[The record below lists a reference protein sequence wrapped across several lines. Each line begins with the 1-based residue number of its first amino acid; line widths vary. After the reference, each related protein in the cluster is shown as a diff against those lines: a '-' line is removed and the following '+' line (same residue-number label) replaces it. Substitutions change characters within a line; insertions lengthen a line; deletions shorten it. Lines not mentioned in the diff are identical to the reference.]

1 MTFRRKK
8 DKTEP
13 PPRME
18 LDLVNA
24 LPASDD
30 FRTSLLM
37 TGLSARFSML
47 REQDD
52 PKSKIGKASDDSV
65 LFPNRQSRLN
75 DFGFT
80 PQGLSDIAEVGS
92 IRESTRRPFALD
104 RMDSFQS
111 SAGSSETDAQESIMS
126 RGKPAEGNNLFGGRQ
141 KIYKIPMGG
150 SASMKSLNGTGES
163 SGLGGRALYGDDVSQ
178 SAFQKLKER
187 EREERERENERRSQ
201 EEAYRS
207 ESPPAGYNRNRET
220 SSTTSSGPNG
230 TRISTAATSV
240 TSQRTPSVTGQSSA
254 PTTPAVPGPERSF
267 TKTKR
272 LYETGLD
279 QHLHT
284 QQFSAANRLD
294 NLSRQGRNLGA
305 RSPSPA
311 GSPIP
316 SPLEQGQSSNTGRQP
331 RVPLSNPTSPIGG
344 FDFGTTKPTPK
355 DALKPLVTT
364 PPLSSPVS
372 ETDDKSA
379 LPIQPNDKG
388 KATALGAFAKPVQPY
403 DERKYTQRQLQM
415 QQGRETPPLRKHAPP
430 PSFLPNAASQDA
442 APRNRA
448 GSNATYQSDLSRESS
463 TQREFTP
470 RERMFPPKREPP
482 PEPLQQQQVG
492 AGMGSFLTS
501 PGDSSAASSPRGSA
515 EAGR

>member
-1 MTFRRKK
+1 
-8 DKTEP
+8 
-13 PPRME
+13 
-18 LDLVNA
+18 
-24 LPASDD
+24 
-30 FRTSLLM
+30 M

-65 LFPNRQSRLN
+65 LFPKRQSRLN

-141 KIYKIPMGG
+141 KIYKIPVGG
-150 SASMKSLNGTGES
+150 STSMKSLNGTAES
-163 SGLGGRALYGDDVSQ
+163 GGLGGRALYGDDVSQ

-187 EREERERENERRSQ
+187 ERQEREREKENERRST

-207 ESPPAGYNRNRET
+207 ESPPLSGYNRNRET

-230 TRISTAATSV
+230 TRMSTAATSV

-254 PTTPAVPGPERSF
+254 PTTPAVPGLERSF

-311 GSPIP
+311 GSPVP
-316 SPLEQGQSSNTGRQP
+316 QPLEQGQSSSTGRQP
-331 RVPLSNPTSPIGG
+331 RVPLSNPTSPNGG
-344 FDFGTTKPTPK
+344 FDFGTKPLATK

-372 ETDDKSA
+372 EEVDETSA

-388 KATALGAFAKPVQPY
+388 KATALGAFAKPAQPY

-430 PSFLPNAASQDA
+430 QSFVPNTAGQDGAS
-442 APRNRA
+442 RNRA
-448 GSNATYQSDLSRESS
+448 GSNATYQSDQSRSSS
-463 TQREFTP
+463 TQREFP
-470 RERMFPPKREPP
+470 SRERMFPPKREPP
-482 PEPLQQQQVG
+482 PEPQQAQQL
-492 AGMGSFLTS
+492 ASSGSFLMS
-501 PGDSSAASSPRGSA
+501 PNDSSAA
-515 EAGR
+515 

>member
-1 MTFRRKK
+1 
-8 DKTEP
+8 
-13 PPRME
+13 
-18 LDLVNA
+18 
-24 LPASDD
+24 
-30 FRTSLLM
+30 
-37 TGLSARFSML
+37 ML

-65 LFPNRQSRLN
+65 LFPKRQSRLN

-111 SAGSSETDAQESIMS
+111 SAGSSEADAEGSIMS

-141 KIYKIPMGG
+141 KIYKIPVGG
-150 SASMKSLNGTGES
+150 STSMKSLNGTGES
-163 SGLGGRALYGDDVSQ
+163 GGLGGRALYGDDVSQ

-187 EREERERENERRSQ
+187 EREERERENERRSN

-207 ESPPAGYNRNRET
+207 ESPPLGYNRNRET

-254 PTTPAVPGPERSF
+254 PTTPAVPGPERTF

-311 GSPIP
+311 GSPIQ
-316 SPLEQGQSSNTGRQP
+316 SPLEHPGQSATGRQP
-331 RVPLSNPTSPIGG
+331 RVPLSNPTSPNGG
-344 FDFGTTKPTPK
+344 FDFGTKPTTK
-355 DALKPLVTT
+355 DALKPFATT
-364 PPLSSPVS
+364 PPLSSP
-372 ETDDKSA
+372 
-379 LPIQPNDKG
+379 
-388 KATALGAFAKPVQPY
+388 
-403 DERKYTQRQLQM
+403 
-415 QQGRETPPLRKHAPP
+415 
-430 PSFLPNAASQDA
+430 
-442 APRNRA
+442 
-448 GSNATYQSDLSRESS
+448 
-463 TQREFTP
+463 
-470 RERMFPPKREPP
+470 
-482 PEPLQQQQVG
+482 
-492 AGMGSFLTS
+492 
-501 PGDSSAASSPRGSA
+501 
-515 EAGR
+515 

>member
-1 MTFRRKK
+1 
-8 DKTEP
+8 
-13 PPRME
+13 
-18 LDLVNA
+18 
-24 LPASDD
+24 
-30 FRTSLLM
+30 M

-482 PEPLQQQQVG
+482 PEPLQQQQ
-492 AGMGSFLTS
+492 
-501 PGDSSAASSPRGSA
+501 
-515 EAGR
+515 